1 MIPAAASPVPRE
13 ARPYQ
18 GRSAGLVTRAGAG
31 VVDGLVALVLVVL
44 GLVGV
49 NGVRFVLRPR
59 GFEVTSMPAVSV
71 VGVFLATL
79 ALYLAAAWAL
89 GGRTYGCHLMG
100 VRVVDH
106 DGRRPGA
113 LRALARAVLYVVFP
127 LGLLWCAA
135 GRSRRSV
142 QDVLLGTRVVYDWM
156 PHAGHSSLGP
166 GEAATGTRT

>member
-18 GRSAGLVTRAGAG
+18 GRSAGLVTRSGAG
-31 VVDGLVALVLVVL
+31 VVDGLVVLLLVVFGVL
-44 GLVGV
+44 GV
-49 NGVRFVLRPR
+49 NGARFLLRPR
-59 GFEVTSMPAVSV
+59 GFEFTSMPSGSV
-71 VGVFLATL
+71 LGLFLATL

-100 VRVVDH
+100 VRVVDRH
-106 DGRRPGA
+106 GRTPGA
-113 LRALARAVLYVVFP
+113 FLALARAALCVVFP

-142 QDVLLGTRVVYDWM
+142 QDLLLGTRVVYDWM
-156 PHAGHSSLGP
+156 PHQREVPPVTMGAGSQ
-166 GEAATGTRT
+166 